1 MDWDDLRF
9 FLAVQQHG
17 TVSAA
22 GKALGV
28 NHTTVSRR
36 LAALEQR
43 LRTRLFDRTPDG
55 YQLTQV
61 GEDMLELATQM
72 EETANAIDRKAAGRD
87 ADLQGKL
94 VVTMPYDVAN
104 IIVVPG
110 FREFLQTYPGIDVEL
125 KTTRELV
132 DLSARD
138 ADLAI
143 RLTDRPPDYLVGRKL
158 LPLRHGI
165 YAHPAYWQ
173 THRETPSLIL
183 FPGSETPDWASE
195 YFPEADVVLRT
206 DNVSTMLAAVEAGL
220 GIARLACFVAD
231 ENPAVRRLDLELTP
245 SDWGVWSLNH
255 VDLRSTARVR
265 VCREFLQELIL
276 SKREL
281 ILGETSRYVETRSR

>member
-1 MDWDDLRF
+1 MDWNDLRF
-9 FLAVQQHG
+9 FLAVHRHG

-36 LAALEQR
+36 LAALESQ
-43 LRTRLFDRTPDG
+43 LRTRLFDRTPEG

-61 GEDMLELATQM
+61 GEDMLELATHM

-87 ADLQGKL
+87 ADLQGRL

-104 IIVVPG
+104 QIVVPG
-110 FREFLQTYPGIDVEL
+110 FGEFLRAYPGINVEL
-125 KTTRELV
+125 KTTRTLV
-132 DLSARD
+132 DLAARD

-143 RLTDRPPDYLVGRKL
+143 RLTDTPPDFLVGRKL
-158 LPLRHGI
+158 LPLRHGV
-165 YAHPAYWQ
+165 YVSPAYWQ
-173 THRETPSLIL
+173 AQSDNPALIL
-183 FPGSETPDWASE
+183 FPGDELPEWALEHFPDA
-195 YFPEADVVLRT
+195 PVAMRT

-220 GIARLACFVAD
+220 GVARLACFVAD
-231 ENPAVRRLDLELTP
+231 SNRNVGRLDIPLQP

-265 VCREFLQELIL
+265 VCRDFLQQQVLAAR
-276 SKREL
+276 SL
-281 ILGETSRYVETRSR
+281 ILGETSRFIGNPAS

>member
-9 FLAVQQHG
+9 FLAVQRHG

-22 GKALGV
+22 GKAMGV

-36 LAALEQR
+36 LAALESR

-61 GEDMLELATQM
+61 GEDMLELATRM

-87 ADLQGKL
+87 ADLTGKL

-104 IIVVPG
+104 QIVVPG
-110 FREFLQTYPGIDVEL
+110 LAEFLHRYPGIDIEL
-125 KTTRELV
+125 KTTRALV

-143 RLTDRPPDYLVGRKL
+143 RLTDKPPEHLVGRKL

-165 YAHPAYWQ
+165 YAHPDYWRAHQ
-173 THRETPSLIL
+173 DKPALIL
-183 FPGSETPDWASE
+183 FPGSGVPDWASE
-195 YFPEADVVLRT
+195 HFPDADIGMRT
-206 DNVSTMLAAVEAGL
+206 DNVSTMLAVVEAGL
-220 GIARLACFVAD
+220 GIARLPCFVAD
-231 ENPAVRRLDLELTP
+231 SNNTVCRLAVDIAP
-245 SDWGVWSLNH
+245 SNWGVWSLNH
-255 VDLRSTARVR
+255 VDLRATARVR
-265 VCREFLQELIL
+265 VCREFLQQLVL
-276 SKREL
+276 TKRSL
-281 ILGETSRYVETRSR
+281 ILGESSRYFDPAP

>member
-1 MDWDDLRF
+1 MDWDDVRF
-9 FLAVQQHG
+9 FLAVKRNG

-36 LAALEQR
+36 LAVLEKQ
-43 LRTRLFDRTPDG
+43 LRTRLFDRTPEG

-61 GEDMLELATQM
+61 GEDMLELAIQM

-104 IIVVPG
+104 NLVMPG
-110 FREFLQTYPGIDVEL
+110 FGEFLQSYPGIDVEL
-125 KTTRELV
+125 KTTRTLV

-143 RLTDRPPDYLVGRKL
+143 RLTDTPPDYLVGRKL
-158 LPLRHGI
+158 LPLRHGL
-165 YAHPAYWQ
+165 YVSPTYWEAQ
-173 THRETPSLIL
+173 HDNPSLVL
-183 FPGSETPDWASE
+183 FPGDDRPDWAMRH
-195 YFPEADVVLRT
+195 FPDAPVALRT

-220 GIARLACFVAD
+220 GVARLACFVAD
-231 ENPAVRRLDLELTP
+231 VNPNVARLDLELEP
-245 SDWGVWSLNH
+245 SSWGVWSLNH
-255 VDLRSTARVR
+255 IDLRSTARVR
-265 VCREFLQELIL
+265 VCRDYLQQQLL
-276 SKREL
+276 DRKAL
-281 ILGETSRYVETRSR
+281 ILGETSRYVGGT